1 MTTAV
6 KDSMV
11 DYRVLRGA
19 KPGDQYK
26 LCFKKNGTG
35 GVGLLFQIMH
45 LGWLRL
51 SSEVEDTL
59 LSVVRTPEKHREWR
73 SPGDRFVVCTIGDQ
87 VSASFPRAVE
97 RQLGRYLERIEV
109 LHRDRPLVDLDVL
122 NLEPGTSLICRFK
135 DGGEPSLGA
144 AQELLKLCEDG
155 ALVIADPS
163 GLEVSVGAD
172 EWLSHDA
179 RQVTFSCVSPV
190 EGSWTE
196 YWGGWFEPFVAG
208 HLIYLMT
215 A

>member
-1 MTTAV
+1 M
-6 KDSMV
+6 
-11 DYRVLRGA
+11 
-19 KPGDQYK
+19 
-26 LCFKKNGTG
+26 
-35 GVGLLFQIMH
+35 
-45 LGWLRL
+45 
-51 SSEVEDTL
+51 
-59 LSVVRTPEKHREWR
+59 
-73 SPGDRFVVCTIGDQ
+73 
-87 VSASFPRAVE
+87 
-97 RQLGRYLERIEV
+97 
-109 LHRDRPLVDLDVL
+109 VDLDVL

-196 YWGGWFEPFVAG
+196 YWGGWFEPFVAD